1 MDITLFYNTRNS
13 NKITPIFNFL
23 RVSNI
28 RILLK
33 IKSLLFCKFRAI
45 KILLYLFR
53 KRGLTIIKKY
63 VIIYS
68 D

>member
-1 MDITLFYNTRNS
+1 MDITLFYNALNS
-13 NKITPIFNFL
+13 NKIPSIFNFL

-33 IKSLLFCKFRAI
+33 VKSLLFCKFRAI
-45 KILLYLFR
+45 KILLYLL
-53 KRGLTIIKKY
+53 KNRGLTIIKKY